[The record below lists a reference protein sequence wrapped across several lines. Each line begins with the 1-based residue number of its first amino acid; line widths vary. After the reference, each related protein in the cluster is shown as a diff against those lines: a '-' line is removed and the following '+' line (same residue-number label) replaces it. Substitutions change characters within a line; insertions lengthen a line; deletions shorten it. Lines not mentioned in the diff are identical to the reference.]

1 MKLVGI
7 YFSIGDDF
15 FIIFSY
21 KNSHYGQDDS
31 KPIAC
36 NLVLAVTT
44 WPRDTPKNVK
54 KA

>member
-31 KPIAC
+31 NPLHVPC
-36 NLVLAVTT
+36 FGRDHVTT
-44 WPRDTPKNVK
+44 WHPKNVK